1 MTTDED
7 QKKNKHLTKMKS
19 YYSKQPK
26 ATLLRVYEA
35 YKLDFAL
42 FDYDFDQVMNL
53 AGYS

>member
-7 QKKNKHLTKMKS
+7 NKKEKHLAKMKS
-19 YYSKQPK
+19 YYSTLPK
-26 ATLLRVYEA
+26 ATLLRVYES

-42 FDYDFDQVMNL
+42 FDYDFDQVMIL